1 MKSPG
6 IVFYF
11 FLIFIFWADRRIKG
25 GRRAKNNPKW
35 QKFLSHSV
43 YQGFLPKMKNNNYI
57 PHVPYLRNSIA
68 YNQDFWYS
76 CVKWWYL
83 QEFVFFFYIYI
94 FIFWAVRGVKG
105 QKKFQDN
112 KNILSV
118 ALHFSGTISYDC
130 HLCCTYVKWKNL
142 QELFHFLKILILWV
156 VRGGGS
162 PPRAKNSPK

>member
-1 MKSPG
+1 MKNNNYICNVLYLRNS
-6 IVFYF
+6 IVYGHDFWYSWVKWWNLLEMFFIF

-83 QEFVFFFYIYI
+83 QDFFFFYF
-94 FIFWAVRGVKG
+94 FIF
-105 QKKFQDN
+105 
-112 KNILSV
+112 
-118 ALHFSGTISYDC
+118 
-130 HLCCTYVKWKNL
+130 
-142 QELFHFLKILILWV
+142 LFFGLLE
-156 VRGGGS
+156 G
-162 PPRAKNSPK
+162 